1 MSLTCCHEYIHLM
14 FVLRVVIFIFQTL
27 IYNLFSVYYC
37 AKNEEGINIFFPT
50 QKRLGL
56 FNSYTWVCLLQVR
69 HTALKKRSGLHWWSR
84 DWESALPVQGTQVQ
98 SVPGLGRSH
107 MREATTEPALHNC

>member
-50 QKRLGL
+50 
-56 FNSYTWVCLLQVR
+56 
-69 HTALKKRSGLHWWSR
+69 
-84 DWESALPVQGTQVQ
+84 
-98 SVPGLGRSH
+98 
-107 MREATTEPALHNC
+107 